1 MNKKFLS
8 AIMFGALMTASTGV
22 FVSCEDYGDDI
33 AHLQEQI
40 DQNAAAADSELAAK
54 VAALQ
59 SQLSTLEAAQES
71 LKEQLATAKAEAAT
85 AANNALAAAQAA
97 QAAADKAQGGADD
110 AKAAAAAAQA
120 AADKA
125 NQALSDAVARVAVL
139 ESKVASLEATI
150 AELSAASKDLNAKL
164 AEVQTLAS
172 TLKNSTDKN
181 AADVAALVKQVADLN
196 AELGKVSSTLGA
208 RIDAVDAQL
217 NEIKAT
223 FDKYV
228 TKSELQAKADVLAN
242 MDAQLQLQI
251 QTNLNYIKEMQ
262 AAIASLGE
270 KDKELAATIE
280 KNYADVMAEIE
291 ELATSQAEALATL
304 EAAVKA
310 GDAKLDEAI
319 KAVQAIAETN
329 AAAIKD
335 IQATLATKADKTAV
349 DALAKDLAQA
359 MTDIADI
366 TADLAAYKAEVAD
379 ELASINAS
387 IEDLYD
393 LAAQIAQSAQAN
405 YADIAALRELT
416 AEQIL
421 DIQDMLA
428 QLSQTVT
435 SNYLYSVSIEEK
447 LEEHLTVIYDQLA
460 QLSQTVISNYKEI
473 VKNKEEIYNLQ
484 VTIGDHE
491 VRLGD
496 MEEVVAS
503 LVSLA
508 NSNYQLIVAN
518 QEEIQNLKD
527 ELASTMTEIAE
538 WQEAFEAKYETLV
551 SDTQAQIDAE
561 LAKLTA
567 LSENLNVLNADVT
580 VLKEQ
585 MAAVLGR
592 IQSIAFVPE
601 YMNAN
606 GNVIVPVYYYNQEE
620 DIVGGDFKATP
631 INVKFRVQPAEA
643 AEALAQLY
651 TSEKGKACF
660 KLEYANQLQTRAT
673 AAGYAVS
680 NVQNAGNGMI
690 VVTGVTADATDYIT
704 EGTYAYTLVV
714 EDTSVTKKTSDYFNV
729 ETQAINLENVTIKHA
744 DEGRI
749 QFTDFSLYNPAR
761 DITVNYITKASVEPL
776 VLKELGRN
784 PKLRIEAVKV
794 GNEYVSL
801 WADTYKNN
809 KGAIYDNNQKNEI
822 KKSLENFWKNDDN
835 AKYYVPITSANNNV
849 QVKGLETGKV
859 VDKYGIDH
867 SIKLMIVDTSFG
879 RSNTADENTSGW
891 NTNFG
896 WVKVYEVEHVITP
909 NATATSLYD
918 FNVEGTKLAWRNVD
932 GKKDQTV
939 YAADGLEW
947 LKYGISSSPALQPGD
962 AEGVIDIKTISYDLG
977 VSASVDQVTEEL
989 AAAIADGNTTELTF
1003 NNKTYGT
1010 VTFSVEKK
1018 TVKAVVS
1025 FNEGIPYGATYSFS
1039 KEYDTAFGK
1048 ITLKGIVKLTING
1061 ETQDDMLEHTRNW
1074 KPSDPTAYN
1083 LGTTNPRELSKDQLY
1098 VPDWQFSQGYMNWAK
1113 WTNEE
1118 NCTYEWYLLPELVNG
1133 GTLTAVPNINS
1144 VSSTKSTVVLEDAST
1159 TVEGYLFNGGKIWFD
1174 RYISATYRKD
1184 KVDDT
1189 VKGSEALAQLRFITV
1204 VKDWNGNV
1212 VAHEYGKFNYVD
1224 PIVAPDIAN
1233 IQFTADQCL
1242 NIVNEPLVICQ
1253 GINVIDVHNETW
1265 YTDGVLDEVT
1275 ATVWGA
1281 KDIVYTID
1289 KVTYASN
1296 PEKEVSIDAVAGDL
1310 YIDATDKAAVKIV
1323 FNDYQWADDLQITVK
1338 ASIEY
1343 TYGLV
1348 EDVFVVTLPA
1358 NPILQ

>member
-164 AEVQTLAS
+164 AEVQTLAA

-181 AADVAALVKQVADLN
+181 AADIAALTKQVADLN

-208 RIDAVDAQL
+208 RIDAIDAQL

-270 KDKELAATIE
+270 KDKDLAAAIE

-379 ELASINAS
+379 ELAGINAS
-387 IEDLYD
+387 IEDLYG
-393 LAAQIAQSAQAN
+393 LAAQIAQTAQAN

-416 AEQIL
+416 SEQIL

-447 LEEHLTVIYDQLA
+447 LEEHLTVIYDLLA
-460 QLSQTVISNYKEI
+460 QLSQTVTSNYKEI
-473 VKNKEEIYNLQ
+473 VKNKEDIYNLQ

-496 MEEVVAS
+496 MEEVVVN

-518 QEEIQNLKD
+518 QVEIQNLKD

-538 WQEAFEAKYETLV
+538 WQEEFEAKYETLV

-580 VLKEQ
+580 ALKEQ

-601 YMNAN
+601 YMNAK
-606 GNVIVPVYYYNQEE
+606 GNVIVPAYYYNQEK
-620 DIVGGDFKATP
+620 DIVDGYFKATP

-651 TSEKGKACF
+651 ASEDGKACF

-690 VVTGVTADATDYIT
+690 VVTGVTADATDNIT

-714 EDTSVTKKTSDYFNV
+714 EDNSVTKKTSDYFNV
-729 ETQAINLENVTIKHA
+729 ETQAINLEDVTIKHVN
-744 DEGRI
+744 EGI

-761 DITVNYITKASVEPL
+761 DITVNYVTAGGAEVI
-776 VLKELGRN
+776 LKDLGRN
-784 PKLRIEAVKV
+784 PNLRIEAVYV
-794 GNEYVSL
+794 GQEYVSL
-801 WADTYKNN
+801 WADSYKNN
-809 KGAIYDNNQKNEI
+809 KGAIYDNNQKDAI
-822 KKSLENFWKNDDN
+822 KKSLDNFWKNGG
-835 AKYYVPITSANNNV
+835 KYYVPITKTNNNV
-849 QVKGLETGKV
+849 QVRGLETGKV
-859 VDKYGIDH
+859 VDKYGIGS

-879 RSNTADENTSGW
+879 RSNTADENTSDW

-896 WVKVYEVEHVITP
+896 WVKVYEVEHVITK
-909 NATATSLYD
+909 NTTAKSVYD
-918 FNVEGTKLAWRNVD
+918 FNVEGTKLAWKNID

-947 LKYGISSSPALQPGD
+947 LKYGISSSPALQPGN
-962 AEGVIDIKTISYDLG
+962 AEGVIDIKTISYESG

-989 AAAIADGNTTELTF
+989 STAIADGNTAELTF
-1003 NNKTYGT
+1003 NKKTYGT
-1010 VTFSVEKK
+1010 VTFSVEQKK
-1018 TVKAVVS
+1018 VKAVVS
-1025 FNEGIPYGATYSFS
+1025 FNDNIPYGATYSFS

-1048 ITLKGIVKLTING
+1048 ITLKGVVKLTING
-1061 ETQDDMLEHTRNW
+1061 ETQDDMLKHTINW
-1074 KPSDPTAYN
+1074 KDAKTYN
-1083 LGTTNPRELSKDQLY
+1083 LGITNPYSTGEPYSAY
-1098 VPDWQFSQGYMNWAK
+1098 VPDWAFNKGYENWAK
-1113 WTNEE
+1113 YTNEE
-1118 NCTYEWYLLPELVNG
+1118 NCTYEWYLLPEVVAG

-1144 VSSTKSTVVLEDAST
+1144 VSSTLSTVVLEDAK
-1159 TVEGYLFNGGKIWFD
+1159 TVKEGYLFNGGKIMFD

-1184 KVDDT
+1184 KVDYT
-1189 VKGSEALAQLRFITV
+1189 VKGSEALAQLQFITV

-1212 VAHEYGKFNYVD
+1212 VASEEGKFNYVD
-1224 PIVAPDIAN
+1224 PIQAPELDDIA
-1233 IQFTADQCL
+1233 FTADQCKNL
-1242 NIVNEPLVICQ
+1242 VNEPLVICQ
-1253 GINVIDVHNETW
+1253 GINVTDTYSQPW
-1265 YTDGVLDEVT
+1265 YTEGELDPVV

-1281 KDIVYTID
+1281 KDVVYSIVN
-1289 KVTYASN
+1289 A
-1296 PEKEVSIDAVAGDL
+1296 EEVATVAGDL
-1310 YIDATDKAAVKIV
+1310 YIDSADKNAVKIV
-1323 FNDYQWADDLQITVK
+1323 FGNYQWASDLKVTVK

-1343 TYGLV
+1343 NYGLV
-1348 EDVFVVTLPA
+1348 ESEFVVTLPA
-1358 NPILQ
+1358 NPTLQ

>member
-1 MNKKFLS
+1 
-8 AIMFGALMTASTGV
+8 MTASTGV

-172 TLKNSTDKN
+172 ALKNSTDKN

-606 GNVIVPVYYYNQEE
+606 GNVIVPVYYYNQEK

-660 KLEYANQLQTRAT
+660 KLEYANQLKTRAT

-989 AAAIADGNTTELTF
+989 AAAIADGNTTDLVLDGTT
-1003 NNKTYGT
+1003 KVYGT

-1025 FNEGIPYGATYSFS
+1025 FNDNIPYGANYSFT
-1039 KEYDTAFGK
+1039 KGYDTDFGK

-1061 ETQDDMLEHTRNW
+1061 ETQDDMLKHTINW
-1074 KPSDPTAYN
+1074 KDAKTYN
-1083 LGTTNPRELSKDQLY
+1083 LGITNPYLTGEPYSAY
-1098 VPDWQFSQGYMNWAK
+1098 VPDWAFNKGYENWAK
-1113 WTNEE
+1113 YTNEE
-1118 NCTYEWYLLPELVNG
+1118 NCTYEWYLLPEVVAG

-1144 VSSTKSTVVLEDAST
+1144 VSSTLSTVVLEDAK
-1159 TVEGYLFNGGKIWFD
+1159 TVKEGYLFNGGKIMFD

-1184 KVDDT
+1184 KVDYT
-1189 VKGSEALAQLRFITV
+1189 VKGSEALAQLQFITV

-1212 VAHEYGKFNYVD
+1212 VASEEGKFNYVD
-1224 PIVAPDIAN
+1224 PIQAPELDDIA
-1233 IQFTADQCL
+1233 FTADQCKNL
-1242 NIVNEPLVICQ
+1242 VNEPLVICQ
-1253 GINVIDVHNETW
+1253 GINVTDTYSQPW
-1265 YTDGVLDEVT
+1265 YTEGELDPVV

-1281 KDIVYTID
+1281 KDVVYSIVN
-1289 KVTYASN
+1289 A
-1296 PEKEVSIDAVAGDL
+1296 EEVATVAGDL
-1310 YIDATDKAAVKIV
+1310 YIDSTDKDAVKIV
-1323 FNDYQWADDLQITVK
+1323 FSNYQWASDLKVTVK

-1343 TYGLV
+1343 NYGLV
-1348 EDVFVVTLPA
+1348 ESEFVVTLPA
-1358 NPILQ
+1358 NPTLQ

>member
-1 MNKKFLS
+1 
-8 AIMFGALMTASTGV
+8 MTASTGV

-40 DQNAAAADSELAAK
+40 DQNAATADSELAAK

-97 QAAADKAQGGADD
+97 QAAADKAQGGADE
-110 AKAAAAAAQA
+110 AKTAAAAAQA

-164 AEVQTLAS
+164 AEVQALVNTLNAS
-172 TLKNSTDKN
+172 TEKN
-181 AADVAALVKQVADLN
+181 ATDIAKLGEQVAALN
-196 AELGKVSSTLGA
+196 TELGKVSTGLSA
-208 RIDAVDAQL
+208 RIDAIDKEL
-217 NEIKAT
+217 NTIKSTYA
-223 FDKYV
+223 
-228 TKSELQAKADVLAN
+228 TKSELDAKAEVLAN

-251 QTNLNYIKEMQ
+251 QSNLNYIKEMQ
-262 AAIASLGE
+262 TAIAALGE
-270 KDKELAATIE
+270 KDKELAAAIE

-291 ELATSQAEALATL
+291 ELATSQSEALATL

-310 GDAKLDEAI
+310 SDAKLDEAI
-319 KAVQAIAETN
+319 KAVQAIAEAN

-335 IQATLATKADKTAV
+335 IQAALATKADKTAV
-349 DALAKDLAQA
+349 DALAKDLAQTMA
-359 MTDIADI
+359 DITEI
-366 TADLAAYKAEVAD
+366 TADLAAYKADVAKEV
-379 ELASINAS
+379 EGIKAS

-393 LAAQIAQSAQAN
+393 LAAQIAKTAQGN

-421 DIQDMLA
+421 DIQDMLS
-428 QLSQTVT
+428 QLSQQVT
-435 SNYLYSVSIEEK
+435 TNYLSIVDINVK
-447 LEEHLTVIYDQLA
+447 LEEELPVIYDLIA
-460 QLSQTVISNYKEI
+460 QLTQQVTTNYKEVVKNQEDIYDLQVRIGNDEVRISDLEGIVSSLTSLAESNYK
-473 VKNKEEIYNLQ
+473 
-484 VTIGDHE
+484 
-491 VRLGD
+491 
-496 MEEVVAS
+496 
-503 LVSLA
+503 
-508 NSNYQLIVAN
+508 LIVAN
-518 QEEIQNLKD
+518 QEEIETLKG
-527 ELASTMTEIAE
+527 ELASTMTEIAD
-538 WQEAFEAKYETLV
+538 WQKEFEGKYETLV
-551 SDTQAQIDAE
+551 TETQAKIDAE

-567 LSENLNVLNADVT
+567 LSENINVLNADVAA
-580 VLKEQ
+580 LKEQ

-601 YMNAN
+601 YMNAM
-606 GNVIVPVYYYNQEE
+606 GNVIVPAYYYNWNNSLSNE
-620 DIVGGDFKATP
+620 VGDFEITP

-660 KLEYANQLQTRAT
+660 KLEYANDLKTRAAS
-673 AAGYAVS
+673 AAGYTVS

-690 VVTGVTADATDYIT
+690 VVTGVTAGRAEDIIDA
-704 EGTYAYTLVV
+704 TYAYTLVV

-729 ETQAINLENVTIKHA
+729 ETQVIDLKDVTIKHVN
-744 DEGRI
+744 DEI

-761 DITVNYITKASVEPL
+761 DITVNYVTAGGAEV
-776 VLKELGRN
+776 VLKDLGRN
-784 PKLRIEAVKV
+784 PNLRIEAVMV
-794 GNEYVSL
+794 DNEYVSL
-801 WADTYKNN
+801 WYDTYKNN
-809 KGAIYDNNQKNEI
+809 KGAIYDNNQKKSI
-822 KKSLENFWKNDDN
+822 KESLDNFWKNDDN
-835 AKYYVPITSANNNV
+835 AKYYVPVTSANNNV

-859 VDKYGIDH
+859 VDKYGIGH

-896 WVKVYEVEHVITP
+896 WVKVYEVEHVITK
-909 NATATSLYD
+909 NTTATSEYN

-947 LKYGISSSPALQPGD
+947 LKYGISSSPALQPGN
-962 AEGVIDIKTISYDLG
+962 AEGVIDIKTISYESG

-989 AAAIADGNTTELTF
+989 VAAIAAGNTTKLTF

-1025 FNEGIPYGATYSFS
+1025 FNDNIPYGATYSFS
-1039 KEYDTAFGK
+1039 KVYDTAFGK

-1061 ETQDDMLEHTRNW
+1061 ETQDDMLKHTINW
-1074 KPSDPTAYN
+1074 KDATTYN
-1083 LGTTNPRELSKDQLY
+1083 LGITNPYLTGEPYTAY
-1098 VPDWQFSQGYMNWAK
+1098 VPDWAFNKGYENWAK
-1113 WTNEE
+1113 YTNEE
-1118 NCTYEWYLLPELVNG
+1118 NCTYEWYLLPEVVAG
-1133 GTLTAVPNINS
+1133 GKLTAVPNINS
-1144 VSSTKSTVVLEDAST
+1144 VNSTLSTVVLEDAST
-1159 TVEGYLFNGGKIWFD
+1159 TVEGYLFNGGKIMFD
-1174 RYISATYRKD
+1174 RYISATYKKD
-1184 KVDDT
+1184 KVDYT
-1189 VKGSEALAQLRFITV
+1189 VKGSEALAQLQFITV

-1212 VAHEYGKFNYVD
+1212 VASEKAKFNYVD
-1224 PIVAPDIAN
+1224 PIQAPELADIT
-1233 IQFTADQCL
+1233 FTADQCKNL
-1242 NIVNEPLVICQ
+1242 VNEPLVICQ
-1253 GINVIDVHNETW
+1253 GINVTDVYSQAW
-1265 YTDGVLDEVT
+1265 YKEGELDPVV

-1281 KDIVYTID
+1281 KDVVYSIVN
-1289 KVTYASN
+1289 A
-1296 PEKEVSIDAVAGDL
+1296 EEVATVAGDL
-1310 YIDATDKAAVKIV
+1310 YIDSTDKDAVKIV
-1323 FNDYQWADDLQITVK
+1323 FSNYQWASDLKVTVK

-1343 TYGLV
+1343 NYGLV
-1348 EDVFVVTLPA
+1348 ESEFVVTLPA
-1358 NPILQ
+1358 NPTLQ